1 MGRKEKKM
9 LFELLCVIGA
19 GLLFAVAWGIKPSVG
34 YVPTAIKVLRWC
46 VAFIIGLAVCFLLSA
61 IGVIAGVIGLFAGVL
76 LGYFLPNILRWLW
89 CSLKFVGK
97 LILVV
102 LVLAALVAAIL

>member
-1 MGRKEKKM
+1 M
-9 LFELLCVIGA
+9 
-19 GLLFAVAWGIKPSVG
+19 
-34 YVPTAIKVLRWC
+34 
-46 VAFIIGLAVCFLLSA
+46 LSA

-76 LGYFLPNILRWLW
+76 LGYFLPNILRWVW

-97 LILVV
+97 LVLVV

>member
-1 MGRKEKKM
+1 M
-9 LFELLCVIGA
+9 FEILCVVGA
-19 GLLFAVAWGIKPSVG
+19 ILVFAVAWGVKPSVG
-34 YVPTAIKVLRWC
+34 YVPAAIKVLRWC
-46 VAFIIGLAVCFLLSA
+46 AATVIGSAICFLLSA

-97 LILVV
+97 LILVA